1 MADQMPDAPYGKPYF
16 EEIRADNLHPE
27 SSVGSGAGAVTLESM
42 AALVGEVLLSSGS
55 YAINPRTGLL
65 EQVTLSPLPDGLT
78 LNGSIYMC
86 PDGVALPDDL
96 SSNGGI
102 VMTDGSRLY
111 ENAYYN
117 GGVLCAP

>member
-27 SSVGSGAGAVTLESM
+27 SSVGSGDAAVTLESM
-42 AALVGEVLLSSGS
+42 AALVGKVLLSSGN

-86 PDGVALPDDL
+86 PDGVALPDGL
-96 SSNGGI
+96 SSNGG
-102 VMTDGSRLY
+102 VVQTDGSVAY
-111 ENAYYN
+111 ENTTN
-117 GGVLCAP
+117 NLGVLCAL